1 MIQLPSPTNETETI
15 SAFSPITHTELSNKI
30 YELVRE
36 KIFSRA
42 LKPGERLNVN
52 TLASQLQVS
61 RTPVYQALLRLSRE
75 NLVTIEPRR
84 TTFVT
89 ALTVEDVANTYD
101 LRLAL
106 ELLAVEKGIHKVQAS
121 QIAFGRII
129 LERYQALF
137 EAPDFQQRRELGM
150 TADYPKFESLNHQ
163 FHTYLVS
170 LSGNDKLIEV
180 YKGLNIDVINVRVFY
195 AVPARDPRVV
205 HPEHE
210 AILAAYDAR
219 DLDNVK
225 ELLTMH
231 LSANKGAVIQ
241 ALTARNGV
249 I

>member
-1 MIQLPSPTNETETI
+1 MIQRPSQTNQTDTI

-42 LKPGERLNVN
+42 LKPGERLNIN
-52 TLASQLQVS
+52 TLASQLRVS

-84 TTFVT
+84 ITFVT

-106 ELLAVEKGIHKVQAS
+106 ELLAAEKGIHKIQAS

-129 LERYQALF
+129 
-137 EAPDFQQRRELGM
+137 
-150 TADYPKFESLNHQ
+150 
-163 FHTYLVS
+163 
-170 LSGNDKLIEV
+170 LIEV

-210 AILAAYDAR
+210 AILAAYEAR